1 MLESRR
7 QLVNN
12 AFTAASGSAIGNAV
26 AYINIKYKEDITLNQ
41 LCEISGYS
49 HQHFC
54 RLFKAQMGMRP
65 MEYIARRRIA
75 QSKTLLADSE
85 LTISQI
91 GSDVRYPEPTYLEWF
106 SENMKEF
113 LQVNIE
119 NAETVLKYNVHQYT
133 CTPEDSLII
142 IWHGNSTLT
151 YS

>member
-7 QLVNN
+7 LLVNN
-12 AFTAASGSAIGNAV
+12 ASTAAFGSAIGDAV
-26 AYINIKYKEDITLNQ
+26 AYIDIKYKEDITLNQ

-49 HQHFC
+49 HQHFAVC
-54 RLFKAQMGMRP
+54 SK
-65 MEYIARRRIA
+65 RRWGCVRWN
-75 QSKTLLADSE
+75 TLQDGALLSQKRFLPIPTLPLAKSAPA
-85 LTISQI
+85 
-91 GSDVRYPEPTYLEWF
+91 SDIPNPHILEWF

-119 NAETVLKYNVHQYT
+119 NAETVLKYSVHQYT